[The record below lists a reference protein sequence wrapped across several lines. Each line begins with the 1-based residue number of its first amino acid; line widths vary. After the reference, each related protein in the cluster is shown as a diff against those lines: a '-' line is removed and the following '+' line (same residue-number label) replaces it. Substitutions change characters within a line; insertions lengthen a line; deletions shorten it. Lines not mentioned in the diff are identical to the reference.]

1 MQIPFR
7 TVVEVKPFPF
17 RIDFNTPVMMLGS
30 CFTENIGAM
39 LAERKLPALVNPVGV
54 IYNPVST
61 ALVLQ
66 RVISAKPYTE
76 DDLNQYNGLW
86 YSFHHHTSFSHI
98 DKSQCLSRINDSL
111 QASSKFWHSSKYL
124 MVTFGTARVYHYKKT
139 GLPVANCHKLPA
151 REFDHS
157 LLTVE
162 EITTLWRDLIN
173 EIVHAKPDL
182 KIVFTVSPVR
192 HWKDGAV
199 GNQISK
205 STLLLAVSQLVS
217 DFSDRVFYFPSYE
230 IVMDDLRDYR
240 FYADDML
247 HPSPQ
252 AISYIWERFKDWLID
267 STAHKLMGEI
277 EKIRLAINHRPLN
290 TGTQEYR
297 DFINST
303 ISKIE
308 QIQKQHPNID
318 FSPEIATLKL
328 RLES

>member
-1 MQIPFR
+1 
-7 TVVEVKPFPF
+7 
-17 RIDFNTPVMMLGS
+17 MMLGS

-39 LAERKLPALVNPVGV
+39 LAERKLPVLVNPVGV

-61 ALVLQ
+61 ALALQ
-66 RVISAKPYTE
+66 RVTTAKPYTE

-98 DKSQCLSRINDSL
+98 EKKQCLSRINDSL
-111 QASSKFWHSSKYL
+111 QASSKFWQSSNYL
-124 MVTFGTARVYHYKKT
+124 MITLGTARVYHYKKT

-173 EIVHAKPDL
+173 KIVLTKPDL

-217 DFSDRVFYFPSYE
+217 DFSERVFYFPSYE

-252 AISYIWERFKDWLID
+252 AISYIWESFKDSLID
-267 STAHKLMGEI
+267 SKAHKLMGEI
-277 EKIRLAINHRPLN
+277 EKLRLAINHRPFN
-290 TGTQEYR
+290 SETKEYQ
-297 DFINST
+297 DFIKST

-308 QIQKQHPNID
+308 QIQSQHPQID
-318 FSPEIATLKL
+318 FSQEMEILKV